1 MQINYSD
8 IIKKNLEKVLH
19 DVLTIVS
26 KEGFKEG
33 HHLYITIDLNNKD
46 IEIPS
51 WLKNKYKNEI
61 TIVLQNEYWNLKVKK
76 NKFTVNLSFNNIPT
90 KISVP
95 FDAVLSFA
103 DPYANIGLQVSGFK
117 NKKNN
122 GSEKKIKTD
131 INKKSKII
139 KLDKYR
145 KS

>member
-76 NKFTVNLSFNNIPT
+76 NKFTVNLSFNNIPA

-103 DPYANIGLQVSGFK
+103 DPYANIGLQVSSIK
-117 NKKNN
+117 NKKNDN
-122 GSEKKIKTD
+122 FRKKIKTN